1 MDYEKLIENAKAIT
15 QPGEETSIAHVD
27 ALQNFGMVKATSP
40 TAKQDLEKLG
50 DLSIRIVGHI
60 TTQPDEHAQ
69 MVTFHVNPFDP
80 ADGANMV
87 RGLMS
92 RLEKNKQNA
101 KIVLRMTVRFS

>member
-15 QPGEETSIAHVD
+15 QPGEEMYIAHID
-27 ALQNFGMVKATSP
+27 ALQNFGMVKVTSP

-50 DLSIRIVGHI
+50 DLSVGIVGHI

-69 MVTFHVNPFDP
+69 MVTFHVNPSDP

-92 RLEKNKQNA
+92 RLEKSKQNA